1 MRLLLDTHAFLWFIG
16 GEAALSHEAR
26 KLIEDDAN
34 EKIVSIASLWE
45 IAIKNSIGKLPL
57 GKPFE
62 QLIPEHLQRNGFA
75 VLGLTVAHTA
85 QLVRL
90 PFHHRDPF
98 DRMLVAQCQSENLS
112 LLSNDAMLD
121 AYGIARLW

>member
-1 MRLLLDTHAFLWFIG
+1 VRLLLDTHAFLWFIAG
-16 GEAALSHEAR
+16 DAALSHEAR
-26 KLIEDDAN
+26 KMIEDDAN
-34 EKIVSIASLWE
+34 EKLVSIASLWE
-45 IAIKNSIGKLPL
+45 IAIKNSLGKLPL

-62 QLIPEHLQRNGFA
+62 QLIPEQLQRNGFA

-90 PFHHRDPF
+90 PFHHRAPF

-112 LLSNDAMLD
+112 LLSHDVMLD
-121 AYGIARLW
+121 VYGIARLW